1 MNFSRVKVS
10 NYLNVIQI
18 WNRFLT
24 QTIGSLSI
32 ALNSHLITH
41 LEFNH
46 SFYRLGTWKVHL
58 KVPSSLLITFIE
70 PHKIHLQKKPQ
81 AFKYQTSNNKRWRYF
96 QYFDRIFF
104 AISLN
109 KCKSKVQFVT
119 YVLLYD
125 KKKNYEHTNVRCLE
139 AVAQADKEQS
149 GSSWMLCVLHI
160 LTL

>member
-96 QYFDRIFF
+96 QYFDRIFLLPL
-104 AISLN
+104 AWIN
-109 KCKSKVQFVT
+109 ARVKCNLLRTFYFTTRKKITNIPTCVAWKPWRKQTRSKAGAHGCCVYCT
-119 YVLLYD
+119 Y
-125 KKKNYEHTNVRCLE
+125 
-139 AVAQADKEQS
+139 
-149 GSSWMLCVLHI
+149 
-160 LTL
+160 

>member
-96 QYFDRIFF
+96 QYFDRIFLPL
-104 AISLN
+104 AWIN
-109 KCKSKVQFVT
+109 ARVKCN
-119 YVLLYD
+119 LLRTFYFTTR
-125 KKKNYEHTNVRCLE
+125 KKNYEHTNVRCLE

>member
-96 QYFDRIFF
+96 QYFDRIFLPL
-104 AISLN
+104 AWIN
-109 KCKSKVQFVT
+109 ARVKCNLLRTFYFTTRKKITNIPTCVAWKPWRKQTRSKAGAHGCCVYCT
-119 YVLLYD
+119 Y
-125 KKKNYEHTNVRCLE
+125 
-139 AVAQADKEQS
+139 
-149 GSSWMLCVLHI
+149 
-160 LTL
+160 